1 MTIVKTHIGTVI
13 TKDGPKTM
21 KLHET
26 KTMWVVGKT
35 ECYHKDTGRRHFAE
49 RTRCRLML
57 ETIQQIED
65 SSHTPPDKS

>member
-49 RTRCRLML
+49 LTRRRLLL
-57 ETIQQIED
+57 ETIQPIEG
-65 SSHTPPDKS
+65 SSHVESE